1 MWNNCLRRSSS
12 IVGLKVSIF
21 VHISNL
27 EAYNDIQ
34 VILLQDFERVF
45 LEIAFLKTATHILS
59 TVLDQ

>member
-12 IVGLKVSIF
+12 IVRLKVSIF

-45 LEIAFLKTATHILS
+45 
-59 TVLDQ
+59 